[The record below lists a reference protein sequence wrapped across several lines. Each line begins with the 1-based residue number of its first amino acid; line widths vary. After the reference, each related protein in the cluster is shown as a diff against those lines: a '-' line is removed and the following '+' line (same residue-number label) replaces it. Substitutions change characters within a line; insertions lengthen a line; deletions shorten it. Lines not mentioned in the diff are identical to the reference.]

1 MQGGS
6 VNADGELSGDL
17 SSGSGSGAATPD
29 PSSPPGWVGAD
40 PCGVPEGADASPGDS
55 AISLE
60 QGDKPDKQYVGS
72 PVATLPAFRMLPGGC
87 SRVFLEMRG
96 DVSVAENRAPGRL
109 TYRIS
114 NVEVPERT
122 NRFDLPTEHFATP
135 VGRVQLLSVE
145 GGAELVI
152 ELRSP
157 AKSKATLRHSRRGM
171 VLNVDFRSVDVA
183 PGGEQ
188 SSPVQAGS
196 ASDPSVPR

>member
-1 MQGGS
+1 
-6 VNADGELSGDL
+6 
-17 SSGSGSGAATPD
+17 
-29 PSSPPGWVGAD
+29 
-40 PCGVPEGADASPGDS
+40 
-55 AISLE
+55 
-60 QGDKPDKQYVGS
+60 
-72 PVATLPAFRMLPGGC
+72 VATLPAFRMLPGGC

-135 VGRVQLLSVE
+135 VGRVQLLPVE

-152 ELRSP
+152 ELRAP

-183 PGGEQ
+183 PGDEHSGA
-188 SSPVQAGS
+188 VQAGS